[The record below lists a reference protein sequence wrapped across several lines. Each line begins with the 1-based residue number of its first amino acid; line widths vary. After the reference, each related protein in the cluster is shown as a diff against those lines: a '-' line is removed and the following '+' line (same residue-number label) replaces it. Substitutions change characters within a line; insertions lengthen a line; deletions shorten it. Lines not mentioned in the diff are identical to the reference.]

1 MESFGTLCCS
11 CLALQSSRFHESWC
25 PCVFQNSLLAEV
37 GTFQLEF
44 RYLSHVAAE
53 SKYAQTVGFDGSG

>member
-1 MESFGTLCCS
+1 
-11 CLALQSSRFHESWC
+11 
-25 PCVFQNSLLAEV
+25 VFQNSLLAEV